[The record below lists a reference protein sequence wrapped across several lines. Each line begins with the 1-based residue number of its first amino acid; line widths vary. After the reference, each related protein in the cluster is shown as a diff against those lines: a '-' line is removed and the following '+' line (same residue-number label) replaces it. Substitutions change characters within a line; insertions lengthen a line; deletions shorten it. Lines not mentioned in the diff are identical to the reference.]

1 MQPSSEQ
8 RLGYFAWQ
16 SVCATSWVARLAPT
30 SRYERAVAAQAPREN
45 ERAAETTTIFLSFQD
60 LGASWRR
67 VSAGTVLYEAMF
79 LPAMASL
86 SLVLSLVLPLQIWNK
101 RETNEN

>member
-1 MQPSSEQ
+1 MGQ
-8 RLGYFAWQ
+8 
-16 SVCATSWVARLAPT
+16 VVVDARKTRFWPRPA
-30 SRYERAVAAQAPREN
+30 REN
-45 ERAAETTTIFLSFQD
+45 ERAAETTTIFLSFQV

-67 VSAGTVLYEAMF
+67 VSSAGTVLYEAMF

>member
-1 MQPSSEQ
+1 LQPSSEQ
-8 RLGYFAWQ
+8 RLGYFVWQ

-60 LGASWRR
+60 LAASWRR
-67 VSAGTVLYEAMF
+67 VSSAGTVLYEAIF

-86 SLVLSLVLPLQIWNK
+86 SLVLPLQIQQ
-101 RETNEN
+101 